1 MIKCEGCD
9 DPAKYV
15 VYGQPHCLKHMLE
28 AIECRCYVEV
38 RWIEDADGY
47 PNQSE

>member
-1 MIKCEGCD
+1 MRKCAGCNNE
-9 DPAKYV
+9 AKYI
-15 VYGQPHCLKHMLE
+15 VYDQPHCLDHMLE
-28 AIECRCYVEV
+28 AIECRSYVEV